1 MKTSLLILL
10 LFPIVSMCFVGCQKS
25 TYIVMRSDY
34 GADTIK
40 IGVGLVVTKNETSAP
55 EIALD
60 TFYLR
65 KYIKKYR
72 P

>member
-1 MKTSLLILL
+1 
-10 LFPIVSMCFVGCQKS
+10 
-25 TYIVMRSDY
+25 MRSDY

>member
-1 MKTSLLILL
+1 MRYCFPLLLI
-10 LFPIVSMCFVGCQKS
+10 ICFCFSCQKS
-25 TYIVMRSDY
+25 TYVVLRSSY

-40 IGVGLVVTKNETSAP
+40 IGVGLVVMANETSAP

>member
-1 MKTSLLILL
+1 MKKALL
-10 LFPIVSMCFVGCQKS
+10 LLVLPFCFSCQKS
-25 TYIVMRSDY
+25 TYIVLRSSY

-40 IGVGLVVTKNETSAP
+40 IGVGLVVTGNETSAP

-65 KYIKKYR
+65 KYLKKYK